1 MKVVNTT
8 ALTDATNNIDNQDG
22 DNIPELNTFGNLK
35 KDPVIRADDAFELT
49 SSTPYDSSE
58 THWYSS
64 NKTFESNKV

>member
-8 ALTDATNNIDNQDG
+8 ALTDATNNIDDEDINV
-22 DNIPELNTFGNLK
+22 PELNTFGNLK

-58 THWYSS
+58 TPWYSS
-64 NKTFESNKV
+64 IKTIESSKV